1 MCNKL
6 YITIDS
12 DVRNNLDK
20 YFASLKVELSLGE
33 RPFDRLL
40 QNMEPYHDGNA
51 PKFWD
56 EFKNR
61 MEYGYQ
67 DSMMLLYMFER
78 IEEMAG
84 KVKILFGTWTDLIK
98 ELDKFNSAFQFGT
111 VENTPSSNEFAIR
124 EALTGICKAIN
135 ELNQELKLNL
145 PTIGIHD

>member
-1 MCNKL
+1 MCDKL
-6 YITIDS
+6 YITVDS

-20 YFASLKVELSLGE
+20 YFARLKVEPSPGE

-40 QNMEPYHDGNA
+40 QKMEPYHDGNA

-61 MEYGYQ
+61 IEYGYQ
-67 DSMMLLYMFER
+67 DSMMLLYMSER
-78 IEEMAG
+78 IEEMAD